1 MKNYLASHAK
11 ALLAF
16 VGAATPAGV
25 VGVLALAHVH
35 IDLETAAYILGV
47 ASPVV
52 SFVLTHL
59 GPANQIVAPLTPAG
73 MAATWDVPEATAAP
87 KTEVPAPPVA

>member
-1 MKNYLASHAK
+1 MKNYLASHVK
-11 ALLAF
+11 ALLAL

-35 IDLETAAYILGV
+35 IDLNTAAYFLGV
-47 ASPVV
+47 ASPAV

-73 MAATWDVPEATAAP
+73 LAATWDTAEAAP
-87 KTEVPAPPVA
+87 VAPVEVPPAS